1 MNIHQGKQLGKSEL
15 FTILLILH
23 SFSVNQVLSL
33 MCLSCHASIQP
44 RHCHSISYCADDEVC
59 FVERVES
66 VYGVRFN
73 TGCLQRP
80 VCEEQNKTLH
90 IHGNSD
96 GNLGPPTCTECC
108 DTDLCNA
115 KGCGQP
121 GYPRLSERGPVCLAC
136 SQLFDNQECRQI
148 THCRDSEL
156 CFIKEESEF
165 GDKVYSS
172 GCMPFQQCISIVSN
186 THAVTD
192 LSNMHHY
199 TYSTTPKLMTNTGT
213 SRVMTSTKTPTSSPT
228 SMPSTLTYKTTNLIL
243 TTKQSPP
250 PTHTT
255 KLPKPTHTT
264 NPPTSSRTTTPLT
277 SGTHASTTTELFGI
291 PVVGKRGDRRKRFTS
306 CEHCCRGDLCNNVCV
321 HHSKITPTPHY
332 FTSTP

>member
-1 MNIHQGKQLGKSEL
+1 
-15 FTILLILH
+15 
-23 SFSVNQVLSL
+23 
-33 MCLSCHASIQP
+33 
-44 RHCHSISYCADDEVC
+44 
-59 FVERVES
+59 
-66 VYGVRFN
+66 
-73 TGCLQRP
+73 
-80 VCEEQNKTLH
+80 
-90 IHGNSD
+90 
-96 GNLGPPTCTECC
+96 
-108 DTDLCNA
+108 
-115 KGCGQP
+115 
-121 GYPRLSERGPVCLAC
+121 
-136 SQLFDNQECRQI
+136 
-148 THCRDSEL
+148 
-156 CFIKEESEF
+156 
-165 GDKVYSS
+165 
-172 GCMPFQQCISIVSN
+172 MPFQVSTHIDYESLLDLSGFFLIWQKLYFQSSQQCISIVSN

-321 HHSKITPTPHY
+321 HHSEFNTWILCFYNLHIFRSWISGEILHIFCFLFVGKILPIFCFLLSGKITPTPHY
-332 FTSTP
+332 FTSTPWRWLKQKNSNCLQECWNTYKINQMCIPCLV